1 MAFRIG
7 AVGVNF
13 GVRMWSRWKFWLVAA
28 PKRQMQMRKSWGC
41 GHSSGRLVAL
51 LNLGERVPDVSFND
65 PPPAF
70 QHTVFRG
77 ALRDM
82 NNFRT

>member
-1 MAFRIG
+1 MALRIS

-13 GVRMWSRWKFWLVAA
+13 GVRMRSGWEFWFVAA
-28 PKRQMQMRKSWGC
+28 SKRQMQMWESWGC

-51 LNLGERVPDVSFND
+51 LNLGERVPDVSFNN
-65 PPPAF
+65 PPPTF
-70 QHTVFRG
+70 QHTMFRG

-82 NNFRT
+82 NNF